1 MENVNRTSLV
11 EYRGFRAAFRS
22 RLPDNGGANS
32 GEVVHGIDL
41 SIARNGITALV
52 GESGSGKT
60 VSAQALLR
68 LQSPDLVDYSGGELL
83 FEGRDILKMDE
94 AELRGIRGRE
104 IGMIFQ
110 EPATSLNPL
119 HRIERQVAEPLIVHG
134 GVWRQDARPLALE
147 WLRKVGLRDAE
158 KRLGAFPH
166 ELSGGER
173 QRVMIALALIN
184 GPKLLVADEP
194 TTALDVT
201 IQAQILQLIRSLQR
215 ELGMAALF
223 ITHDLNLARRIADR
237 IAVMKDGRIVES
249 GGTDEIFARPKEE
262 YTRLLLSG
270 DSGEDGPESKAGGS
284 VEAASVSGL
293 KVYFPVKKGFFR
305 RTVSYIKAVD
315 DVSFTLR
322 SGETLGVAGESGS
335 GKTTLGKAL
344 LRLQKSEG
352 VIKIGGLE
360 IQGLDEKSLRPIRRK
375 MQIIFQD
382 PYGSLSPRMTV
393 RNIVGEG
400 LFIHSIGA
408 KAEREARVR
417 AALAEVGLGDPDF
430 LDRYPNEF
438 SGGQRQRIALARAL
452 VIEPEILVLDEPT
465 SSLDRT
471 TQFQVVNLL
480 RSLQEKHGLSYI
492 FISHDL
498 RIVRDLCHSLII
510 MKAGKIVEA
519 GPAREVFSNPRHEYT
534 RTLLKTALADQSA
547 PNAGQAYGG

>member
-1 MENVNRTSLV
+1 MEDGKQNALV

-22 RLPDNGGANS
+22 SIAGADRQNS
-32 GEVVHGIDL
+32 NEVVHGINL
-41 SIARNGITALV
+41 SIAKNEVTALV

-83 FEGRDILKMDE
+83 FDGRDILKMNE
-94 AELRGIRGRE
+94 SELRGIRGRE
-104 IGMIFQ
+104 IGIIFQ

-134 GVWRQDARPLALE
+134 GVRAADARPVVID
-147 WLRKVGLRDAE
+147 WLQKVGLRDAE

-184 GPKLLVADEP
+184 RPKLLVADEP

-201 IQAQILQLIRSLQR
+201 IQAQILELIRSLQR

-237 IAVMKDGRIVES
+237 IAVMKDGLIIES
-249 GGTDEIFARPKEE
+249 GATDEIFSRPKQD
-262 YTRLLLSG
+262 YTRMLLSD
-270 DSGEDGPESKAGGS
+270 DSGQESPPPAAATTED
-284 VEAASVSGL
+284 AASVSGL

-305 RTVSYIKAVD
+305 RTASYIKALD
-315 DVSFTLR
+315 GVSFSLR
-322 SGETLGVAGESGS
+322 KGETLGIVGESGS

-352 VIKIGGLE
+352 LITIDGQKI
-360 IQGLDEKSLRPIRRK
+360 QNLDEKPLRPIRRK
-375 MQIIFQD
+375 MQVIFQD

-393 RNIVGEG
+393 RGIVGEG
-400 LFIHSIGA
+400 LLIHNIGA
-408 KAEREARVR
+408 KEEREARVK
-417 AALAEVGLGDPDF
+417 AAMNEVGLGDPDF
-430 LDRYPNEF
+430 FDRYPNEF

-452 VIEPEILVLDEPT
+452 VMEPAILVLDEPT
-465 SSLDRT
+465 SSLDRA

-480 RSLQEKHGLSYI
+480 RDIQQKHGLSYI

-498 RIVRDLCHSLII
+498 RIVRSLCHSLII
-510 MKAGKIVEA
+510 MRAGKIVES
-519 GPAREVFSNPRHEYT
+519 GPARGIFSAPRHEYT
-534 RTLLKTALADQSA
+534 RTLLKTALE
-547 PNAGQAYGG
+547 

>member
-1 MENVNRTSLV
+1 MENVKQNTLV

-22 RLPDNGGANS
+22 RMAGNGEANF

-68 LQSPDLVDYSGGELL
+68 LQSPDMIDYSGGELL
-83 FEGRDILKMDE
+83 FDGRDILKTSE
-94 AELRGIRGRE
+94 AELRNIRGRE

-119 HRIERQVAEPLIVHG
+119 HRIERQVAEPLLIHSG
-134 GVWRQDARPLALE
+134 MRERDARPLVVE

-184 GPKLLVADEP
+184 RPKLLVADEP

-201 IQAQILQLIRSLQR
+201 IQAQILELIRSLQR

-223 ITHDLNLARRIADR
+223 ITHDLNLARSIADR
-237 IAVMKDGRIVES
+237 IAVMKEGRIIEN
-249 GGTDEIFARPKEE
+249 GATDEIFERPREE
-262 YTRLLLSG
+262 YTRILLSA
-270 DSGEDGPESKAGGS
+270 DSGDEGPEPKAGENT
-284 VEAASVSGL
+284 EAASVSGL

-322 SGETLGVAGESGS
+322 SGETLGVVGESGS

-352 VIKIGGLE
+352 LITIDGQE
-360 IQGLDEKSLRPIRRK
+360 IRNLDEKSLRPIRRK

-400 LFIHSIGA
+400 LFIHNIGA

-417 AALAEVGLGDPDF
+417 AALFEVGLGDRDF

-452 VIEPEILVLDEPT
+452 VMEPRILVLDEPT

-480 RSLQEKHGLSYI
+480 RVLQEKHGFSYI

-498 RIVRDLCHSLII
+498 RIVRSLCHSLLI

-519 GPAREVFSNPRHEYT
+519 GTAREIFSNPSHEYT
-534 RTLLKTALADQSA
+534 RTLLKTALTVNDRVPPQ
-547 PNAGQAYGG
+547 

>member
-1 MENVNRTSLV
+1 MLV
-11 EYRGFRAAFRS
+11 EYRNFRAAFRRITARNERS
-22 RLPDNGGANS
+22 FN
-32 GEVVHGIDL
+32 EVVHGINL
-41 SIARNGITALV
+41 TIAANGITALV

-68 LQSPDLVDYSGGELL
+68 LQNPDMIDYSGGDLL
-83 FEGRDILKMDE
+83 FEGRDILKMDD
-94 AELRGIRGRE
+94 AGLRSIRGRE

-110 EPATSLNPL
+110 EPASSLNPL
-119 HRIERQVAEPLIVHG
+119 HCIERQVAEPLFVHRG
-134 GVWRQDARPLALE
+134 LSAAQARPLVVE
-147 WLRKVGLRDAE
+147 WLQKVGLRDAE

-201 IQAQILQLIRSLQR
+201 IQAQILDLIRSLQR

-223 ITHDLNLARRIADR
+223 ITHDLNLARRVADR
-237 IAVMKDGRIVES
+237 VAVMKAGCIVES
-249 GGTDEIFARPKEE
+249 GAIDDIFNNPQHE
-262 YTRLLLSG
+262 YTRELLSG
-270 DSGEDGPESKAGGS
+270 DFDGEGPAPKFDAPA
-284 VEAASVSGL
+284 AASVNGL

-305 RTVSYIKAVD
+305 RAVSYIKAVD
-315 DVSFTLR
+315 GVSFTLR
-322 SGETLGVAGESGS
+322 RGETLGIAGESGS
-335 GKTTLGKAL
+335 GKTSLGKAL
-344 LRLQKSEG
+344 LCLQKSEG
-352 VIKIGGLE
+352 VIMVDGREIHGLN
-360 IQGLDEKSLRPIRRK
+360 EKSLRPLRRK

-400 LFIHSIGA
+400 LLIHNICARG
-408 KAEREARVR
+408 ERDFRVMS
-417 AALAEVGLGDPDF
+417 ALSDVGLSDPDY

-452 VIEPEILVLDEPT
+452 VMAPEILVLDEPT

-471 TQFQVVNLL
+471 TQFQIIRLL
-480 RSLQEKHGLSYI
+480 RCLQEKYFLSYI

-498 RIVRDLCHSLII
+498 RIARSICNSLII
-510 MKAGKIVEA
+510 MRAGKIVEA
-519 GPAREVFSNPRHEYT
+519 GAARDVFQNPQHEYT
-534 RTLLKTALADQSA
+534 RILLKTAFE
-547 PNAGQAYGG
+547 

>member
-1 MENVNRTSLV
+1 MENVKQDALV

-22 RLPDNGGANS
+22 RLPGNSGADS

-68 LQSPDLVDYSGGELL
+68 LQSPDGIDYSGGELL
-83 FEGRDILKMDE
+83 FEGRDILKMSE
-94 AELRGIRGRE
+94 AELRSIRGRE

-119 HRIERQVAEPLIVHG
+119 HRIERQVAEPLVIHG
-134 GVWRQDARPLALE
+134 GVRRQDARPLVLE
-147 WLRKVGLRDAE
+147 WLQKVGLRDAE

-201 IQAQILQLIRSLQR
+201 IQAQILELIRVLQR

-237 IAVMKDGRIVES
+237 IAVMKDGRIIES
-249 GGTDEIFARPKEE
+249 GGTDEIFESPREG
-262 YTRLLLSG
+262 YTRFLLSG
-270 DSGEDGPESKAGGS
+270 DDDDEGPVPKAGGS
-284 VEAASVSGL
+284 AEAASVNGL

-322 SGETLGVAGESGS
+322 GGETLGVVGESGS

-352 VIKIGGLE
+352 VITIDGLE
-360 IQGLDEKSLRPIRRK
+360 VQDLDEKSLRPVRRK

-400 LFIHSIGA
+400 LFIHNICA

-417 AALAEVGLGDPDF
+417 AALSEVGLDDPDF

-465 SSLDRT
+465 SSLDRA

-480 RSLQEKHGLSYI
+480 RVLQEKHGFSYI

-498 RIVRDLCHSLII
+498 RIVRSLCHSLII
-510 MKAGKIVEA
+510 MKAGKVVEA
-519 GPAREVFSNPRHEYT
+519 GTAREVFSNPRHEYT
-534 RTLLKTALADQSA
+534 RTLLKTALVV
-547 PNAGQAYGG
+547 NN